1 MRYLYARFTDTAC
14 NFGNDIIELATRK
27 LLAATGIPLP
37 ASEFDSFSLE
47 SPKGEYDFA
56 LVPGC
61 TMITAGQN
69 PGLNNIDALGCPV
82 YCLAGSIWMPLPR
95 PGYLLRSRVV
105 KWGSGKEADL
115 SIVRKMAQPVGA
127 RDQFTYSLLKKANIH
142 TLYVG
147 CPTLLLSDDDVA
159 DDGYVLMSLGRGYTR
174 TQTYFAH
181 RLSRKYTIVGI
192 VHETHD
198 YARFLAAG
206 WKLPLVQY
214 QGNVDLYLS
223 YFKRASVVIT
233 GRLHGALPS
242 IAFGKRVFYYGTR
255 DSRTTILDD
264 LGVPIHRYWELDT
277 AVQRASSD
285 YNRHLLSYFKNNW
298 ADLFRQTLGRHC
310 VQIDT

>member
-14 NFGNDIIELATRK
+14 NFGNDIIEVATRK
-27 LLAATGIPLP
+27 LLASSGIPSP
-37 ASEFDSFSLE
+37 TNEFDSFAQE
-47 SPKGEYDFA
+47 TPKGGYDFV

-69 PGLNNIDALGCPV
+69 PGLKNIDALGCPV
-82 YCLAGSIWMPLPR
+82 YCLAGSIWMPLPH
-95 PGYLLRSRVV
+95 PGYLLRSRVFR
-105 KWGSGKEADL
+105 WGGERAADL

-127 RDQFTYSLLKKANIH
+127 RDRFTYSLLKNAGIQ

-181 RLSRKYTIVGI
+181 MLSRKHTIVGI
-192 VHETHD
+192 VHETND

-214 QGNVDLYLS
+214 QGNIDLYLS

-233 GRLHGALPS
+233 GRLHGALPA
-242 IAFGKRVFYYGTR
+242 IAFGKRIFYYGTR

-264 LGVPIHRYWELDT
+264 LGVPIHRYWQLAT
-277 AVQRASSD
+277 AVQRASNGH
-285 YNRHLLSYFKNNW
+285 NRHLLSYFKSNM
-298 ADLFRQTLGRHC
+298 DKLLKETLGRH
-310 VQIDT
+310 V